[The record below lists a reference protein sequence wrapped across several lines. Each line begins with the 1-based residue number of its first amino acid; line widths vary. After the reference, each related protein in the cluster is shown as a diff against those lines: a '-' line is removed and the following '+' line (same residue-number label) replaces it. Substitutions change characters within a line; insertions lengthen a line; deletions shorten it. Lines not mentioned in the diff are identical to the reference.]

1 VSSPH
6 DRPAPHFD
14 PSRIAARQRQID
26 WQSLESIVHRDPAAR
41 GLASFRQAQLP
52 LDAGALQAAALQLA
66 QHGSTVGLVTGFCAV
81 VGQQVTAETDGP
93 PGALFLARSL
103 AALGIEVVVIS
114 DRYALP
120 LLEAGCDLW
129 GLDRK
134 ILLEFPFETG
144 PPDAPAR
151 ASNAAPFNVQSD
163 RWVDAFFSRGSG
175 QRLSHLI
182 AIERPGPSH
191 TQQSLAAQA
200 SRRSAP
206 PVERFLAEVPAEH
219 RDVCHN
225 MRGESINGHVAK
237 THRLF
242 EEIRQRRLPITT
254 IGIGDGGNELGMGQ
268 YAWDALVEAIGDD
281 SAARI
286 ACRVATD
293 FAMIAGVSDWAS
305 YALALTVARLRGGDE
320 LGRDWDAVGQRDL
333 IEALVT
339 KTGAV
344 DGVTLRHEPTV
355 DGLPL
360 DDYLQ
365 PLVDLRQQLGF
376 AGARDA

>member
-1 VSSPH
+1 M
-6 DRPAPHFD
+6 
-14 PSRIAARQRQID
+14 
-26 WQSLESIVHRDPAAR
+26 HRDPAGR

-52 LDAGALQAAALQLA
+52 LDAGALRAAAVQLA
-66 QHGSTVGLVTGFCAV
+66 QHARAVGLVTGFCAV

-103 AALGIEVVVIS
+103 SALGVEVVVIS

-129 GLDRK
+129 GLDRRM
-134 ILLEFPFETG
+134 LLEFPFEAG
-144 PPDAPAR
+144 LPDAPVR
-151 ASNAAPFNVQSD
+151 ASNAPSLNVESD
-163 RWVDAFFSRGSG
+163 RWVDAFLSRGPG

-191 TQQSLAAQA
+191 TRESVAAQA
-200 SRRSAP
+200 SRRVAP

-219 RDVCHN
+219 RDVCHD
-225 MRGESINGHVAK
+225 MRGESINSYSAK

-242 EEIRQRRLPITT
+242 EEIRRRRLPITT
-254 IGIGDGGNELGMGQ
+254 MGIGDGGNELGMGQ
-268 YAWDALVEAIGDD
+268 YAWDVLVEAIGHGP
-281 SAARI
+281 AARI

-293 FAMIAGVSDWAS
+293 FALIAGVSDWAS
-305 YALALTVARLRGGDE
+305 YALALAVARLRGGDE
-320 LGRDWDAVGQRDL
+320 LGRDWDSAGQRDL

-339 KTGAV
+339 TAGAV
-344 DGVTLRHEPTV
+344 DGVTLRREPTV

-360 DDYLQ
+360 DVYLQ
-365 PLVDLRQQLGF
+365 PLVDLRQGLGF